1 MRQSTSNAVAGS
13 SANRRQISSLAAGF
27 TAVAMLAS
35 VTAAHAQ
42 STGIA
47 ACDDFLTKY
56 DACVVSKVPEAQ
68 RATYKTQIDQTRKAW
83 VDMAKNPSAKA
94 TMEATCKQTMDATKA
109 SLTAFG
115 CSF

>member
-1 MRQSTSNAVAGS
+1 MRQETSKATAGS
-13 SANRRQISSLAAGF
+13 SANRRRALSFAGITGAALLAG
-27 TAVAMLAS
+27 
-35 VTAAHAQ
+35 VTASHAQ

-68 RATYKTQIDQTRKAW
+68 RAMYKPQIDQTRKAW
-83 VDMAKNPSAKA
+83 VDMAKNASAKA

-115 CSF
+115 CAF